1 VLAATAWAV
10 PGRGFSPAQWTVDS
24 GMPGLLAC
32 LLAADGASNIS
43 RNSSRM
49 PRLYPALAAGA
60 PAGRRGYELV
70 LRL

>member
-1 VLAATAWAV
+1 M
-10 PGRGFSPAQWTVDS
+10 GRAGPRLLSCTVDS
-24 GMPGLLAC
+24 GQWHAWLAC